1 MAPTGKRVFTGA
13 ILALSLAWGLGACAP
28 VDPASRAA
36 PFEQVPAERVT
47 RDYRIESFTV
57 TVPRSLRVNEANT
70 YYPRG
75 DIVWRGD
82 PRGDRHAQVKALF
95 EAGLRRSA
103 EAVRGSRPVRV
114 DVLVT
119 RFHGLSEKAR
129 YSVGG
134 VHDISFR
141 LRLVDSATGR
151 PLGPV
156 KEVQAD
162 LRALS
167 GQAAM
172 DADARGQTQKA
183 RIVDHLS
190 RVFVEELT
198 LPEGHRNAKLGLLQ
212 AINDL

>member
-1 MAPTGKRVFTGA
+1 M
-13 ILALSLAWGLGACAP
+13 
-28 VDPASRAA
+28 
-36 PFEQVPAERVT
+36 
-47 RDYRIESFTV
+47 
-57 TVPRSLRVNEANT
+57 
-70 YYPRG
+70 
-75 DIVWRGD
+75 
-82 PRGDRHAQVKALF
+82 
-95 EAGLRRSA
+95 
-103 EAVRGSRPVRV
+103 RV